1 MSTSLPGSDERIFD
15 VMYQCR
21 AMRRLKP
28 DPVPDEMLLRLV
40 DAALQGPSGS
50 NAQNWAFVIV
60 REPAQKRRI
69 QAPWQRAWRFYRDT
83 FARADLRPHEDA
95 GGREGMM
102 RAADY
107 LADHLHEVPALIFV
121 AVQRDE
127 AFSRVVTSP
136 GTLRK
141 AVQHLGPAA
150 TARFLASGLRT
161 SALADGAT
169 AYPAVQNL
177 LLAAR
182 ALGLGSVLTTLH
194 FFLPGE
200 FERVI
205 DLPPSATLAAI
216 VPVGFPRGRFG
227 PVSRPD
233 VRSVVSW
240 DRWQHRPAAP
250 AVAR

>member
-1 MSTSLPGSDERIFD
+1 MSTPLPGSDERIFD

-28 DPVPDEMLLRLV
+28 DPVPEEMLLRLV
-40 DAALQGPSGS
+40 DAALQAPSGS

-60 REPAQKRRI
+60 RDPAQKQRI
-69 QAPWQRAWRFYRDT
+69 QALWQRAWHFYRDT
-83 FARADLRPHEDA
+83 FARADLRSHEDP
-95 GGREGMM
+95 GTREGML

-107 LADHLHEVPALIFV
+107 LAEHLHEVPALIFV
-121 AVQRDE
+121 AVRRDD
-127 AFSRVVTSP
+127 AFTRVLMSP
-136 GTLRK
+136 GTFRK
-141 AVQHLGPAA
+141 AAHHLGPGT
-150 TARFLASGLRT
+150 TARMLTGGLRT

-182 ALGLGSVLTTLH
+182 ALGLGGVLTTLH

-200 FERVI
+200 FERVVG
-205 DLPPSATLAAI
+205 LPSSATLAAI

-233 VRSVVSW
+233 ARSVVSW
-240 DRWQHRPAAP
+240 DRWQQVTAA
-250 AVAR
+250 R